1 MPKSSVSQSRVK
13 FCAKLNELNSLP
25 MRSHSASNVLASA
38 YVKKLITV
46 SHVSA
51 PTNEFGVDGKW
62 WWSND
67 GGGPAELVAVL
78 QQQKHPGLA
87 VAILDPAVVAILD
100 LVAVLQQLKHP
111 GLAVAI
117 LDPAV
122 VAILD
127 HLVAVCATT
136 KASRSG
142 SGDSQFSGMCSLFL
156 DE

>member
-1 MPKSSVSQSRVK
+1 M
-13 FCAKLNELNSLP
+13 
-25 MRSHSASNVLASA
+25 AS
-38 YVKKLITV
+38 
-46 SHVSA
+46 
-51 PTNEFGVDGKW
+51 GG
-62 WWSND
+62 WSND
-67 GGGPAELVAVL
+67 RGGPSELVAVL
-78 QQQKHPGLA
+78 QKQKHPGLA
-87 VAILDPAVVAILD
+87 VAILDPEVVAILD
-100 LVAVLQQLKHP
+100 HLVAVLQQLKHP